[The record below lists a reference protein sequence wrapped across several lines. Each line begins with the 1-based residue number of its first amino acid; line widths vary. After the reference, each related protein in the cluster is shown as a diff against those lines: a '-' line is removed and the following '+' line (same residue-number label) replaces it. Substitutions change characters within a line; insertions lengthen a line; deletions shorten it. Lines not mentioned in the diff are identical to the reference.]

1 MASSDRKAR
10 KAAKGLDKTMLLF
23 KVPLQKGR
31 TADQAKY
38 IAAFWARSLQKL
50 VNSLSAVDRLVNGSE
65 QLVLLAQAQL
75 TLRQKMEKSGK
86 CCGSV
91 LLAGVGGSSSSS
103 SSSNDTYE
111 QCSSTTRIHD
121 DRARAKCG

>member
-50 VNSLSAVDRLVNGSE
+50 VNSLSAVGRLVNGLE

-75 TLRQKMEKSGK
+75 TLRQKMEKSGT

-91 LLAGVGGSSSSS
+91 LLAGVGGSSSS